1 MTYTSR
7 RRTWSISALNYMV
20 QRPGNSRVVVSCE
33 GEKTESGS
41 YKVNEYLNCGC
52 QMDGALSSGA
62 QQQDKEQWAPSG
74 TQEVFHPNLRKIFFT
89 LRVTEHWNR
98 LPRVAVVSPSL
109 EIFKT
114 YQDTFLHNLP

>member
-62 QQQDKEQWAPSG
+62 QQQDKEQWAQTERQKFHLNRRKDFFESDRALRWAAQSG
-74 TQEVFHPNLRKIFFT
+74 GGVSFSGDTQNPLD
-89 LRVTEHWNR
+89 
-98 LPRVAVVSPSL
+98 A
-109 EIFKT
+109 
-114 YQDTFLHNLP
+114 FLYNPLSGV